1 MSPIH
6 GSVSPQAPFLVATQG
21 FTTITWPPQGFHGSW
36 YSLVT
41 VWVYFPRDPAQT
53 LSAVTLISDKGC
65 RNQHSITGGARS
77 FTSHGT
83 FQLNL
88 CKLSRHICVRLTQ
101 GRVQG
106 GEADPESI
114 HWTKT
119 ESGAGDLR
127 LQKFQ
132 KPVVGASGRRLRTTR
147 EETRMCEGLGLG
159 SPCTTPRD
167 SAWLA
172 PPVLALLTTLA
183 VLLLKTF
190 CWVYCSKNL
199 LCLPTCLL
207 IHLSHGSGFK
217 RPSLFP
223 TPYCLG

>member
-6 GSVSPQAPFLVATQG
+6 GSVSPQASFLVATQG
-21 FTTITWPPQGFHGSW
+21 FTTVTWPPQGFHGSW

-41 VWVYFPRDPAQT
+41 VWVYFPSDPAQI
-53 LSAVTLISDKGC
+53 LSVVAPISDKGC
-65 RNQHSITGGARS
+65 RNTTFHHRGARS

-106 GEADPESI
+106 GEADPEST
-114 HWTKT
+114 HWAKT

-132 KPVVGASGRRLRTTR
+132 KPVAGASGRRLRTTR
-147 EETRMCEGLGLG
+147 EETRMSEGPGLG

-167 SAWLA
+167 SAWLV
-172 PPVLALLTTLA
+172 PPVLTLLTTLA
-183 VLLLKTF
+183 VLLLRTF
-190 CWVYCSKNL
+190 CWVYCSENL
-199 LCLPTCLL
+199 LCLLTCLL
-207 IHLSHGSGFK
+207 FRLSHGSGFK
-217 RPSLFP
+217 RASLFP

>member
-1 MSPIH
+1 MGPDIH
-6 GSVSPQAPFLVATQG
+6 LSQSGCIFLETQLRL
-21 FTTITWPPQGFHGSW
+21 FLRLHWSQI
-36 YSLVT
+36 
-41 VWVYFPRDPAQT
+41 
-53 LSAVTLISDKGC
+53 KGAGINTPS
-65 RNQHSITGGARS
+65 RGGARS

-147 EETRMCEGLGLG
+147 EETRMCEGPGLG